1 MSQKSTKKLICLY
14 HKRTNRPAR
23 KIAKT
28 FDVADRVDTMAK
40 QECFLILKD
49 DKEDYRTYTKYR

>member
-14 HKRTNRPAR
+14 QKGLTETQ
-23 KIAKT
+23 KKAKT

-40 QECFLILKD
+40 QECSI
-49 DKEDYRTYTKYR
+49 T